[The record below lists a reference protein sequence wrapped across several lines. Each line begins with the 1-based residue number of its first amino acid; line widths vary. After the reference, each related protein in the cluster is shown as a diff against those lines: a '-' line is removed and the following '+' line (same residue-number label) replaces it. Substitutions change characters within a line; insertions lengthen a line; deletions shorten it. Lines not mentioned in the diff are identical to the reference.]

1 MNVEMIVLCD
11 AATEYQGKL
20 NILGTFDAIWARSI
34 PAVHPLCAVA
44 LRLRFAKIEEGEHK
58 VKINIIDED
67 GKPVVKTL
75 EAAVNVQFKESALTS
90 VAINMILNIQGLKF
104 PDYGE
109 YSIDMAIDGRHEAS
123 LPVYVNKVPEQSQA
137 VPLDGS

>member
-1 MNVEMIVLCD
+1 MNVEVIVLCD

-34 PAVHPLCAVA
+34 PVVHPLCAVA
-44 LRLRFAKIEEGEHK
+44 LRLRFSKIEEGEHK

-67 GKPVVKTL
+67 GKSVLKPIETN
-75 EAAVNVQFKESALTS
+75 VNVQFKESVLTS
-90 VAINMILNIQGLKF
+90 MAVNMILNAQGIKF

-109 YSIDMAIDGRHEAS
+109 YSIDLAVDGRHEAS
-123 LPVYVNKVPEQSQA
+123 LPLYVNQVPEK
-137 VPLDGS
+137 